1 MALRIIRHYVLYGPL
16 GRVLK
21 GHPHGRS
28 GPGRRAPAALAGHR
42 LARRGRA
49 LGRGAAGCRGCLQVL
64 SLLYGS
70 SYHSNV
76 VIPFKPNR
84 EAGKA
89 GLLVF
94 EAEYMKSLEAV
105 HR

>member
-1 MALRIIRHYVLYGPL
+1 MYAV
-16 GRVLK
+16 
-21 GHPHGRS
+21 
-28 GPGRRAPAALAGHR
+28 
-42 LARRGRA
+42 
-49 LGRGAAGCRGCLQVL
+49 CFQVL

-89 GLLVF
+89 GLPVF

-105 HR
+105 NR